1 MDHWKTKEKKSHVSV
16 LFRNSS
22 NSNMALDI
30 RIGDRDAHVRLIKKE
45 GTKATIQIDEKI
57 YEVDIVMVEEGV
69 YSIINEGKSYNI
81 EMIQGNGP
89 KNYFVNT
96 YYSSHEL
103 DIIDAQSRYQQ
114 NRNKDGLHSGDK
126 IISTPM
132 PGKVVRIPVN
142 EGDIVEKGATLI
154 IISAMKM
161 ESEYKSPADGIVK
174 KIYVTEGETING
186 HQPLIEIE

>member
-1 MDHWKTKEKKSHVSV
+1 MDHRKKVEKSPHVST
-16 LFRNSS
+16 LFRNTT

-45 GTKATIQIDEKI
+45 GTKATIQIDEKV

-103 DIIDAQSRYQQ
+103 NIIDAQSRYQQ
-114 NRNKDGLHSGDK
+114 NRNKDGMHGGDK
-126 IISTPM
+126 TISTPM
-132 PGKVVRIPVN
+132 PGKVVRIPVK
-142 EGDIVEKGATLI
+142 EGEQVEKGTVLI
-154 IISAMKM
+154 VISAMKM
-161 ESEYKSPADGIVK
+161 ESEYKSPADGVVK

>member
-1 MDHWKTKEKKSHVSV
+1 MDHRKKVEKSPHVST
-16 LFRNSS
+16 LFRNTT

-45 GTKATIQIDEKI
+45 GTKATIQIDEKV

-103 DIIDAQSRYQQ
+103 NIIDAQSRYQQ

-126 IISTPM
+126 TISTPM
-132 PGKVVRIPVN
+132 PGKVVRIPVK
-142 EGDIVEKGATLI
+142 EGEQVEKGTVLI
-154 IISAMKM
+154 VISAMKM
-161 ESEYKSPADGIVK
+161 ESEYKSPADGVVK
-174 KIYVTEGETING
+174 KIFVTEGETING

>member
-1 MDHWKTKEKKSHVSV
+1 MEQPKKRDKKPHVPA
-16 LFRNSS
+16 FYRNTLK
-22 NSNMALDI
+22 SNMALDI
-30 RIGDRDAHVRLIKKE
+30 KIGDREARVRLIKKE
-45 GTKATIQIDEKI
+45 GSKATIQIDEKI
-57 YEVDIVMVEEGV
+57 YDVDIVMVEEGV
-69 YSIINEGKSYNI
+69 YSIIHEGKSYNI

-132 PGKVVRIPVN
+132 PGKVVRIPVS
-142 EGDIVEKGATLI
+142 EGDVVEKGATLI
-154 IISAMKM
+154 VISAMKM

-174 KIYVTEGETING
+174 KIYVKEGDTING
-186 HQPLIEIE
+186 HQSLIEIE

>member
-1 MDHWKTKEKKSHVSV
+1 MEHWKTREKKPNVPT
-16 LFRNSS
+16 LFRNSLK
-22 NSNMALDI
+22 SNMALDI
-30 RIGDRDAHVRLIKKE
+30 KIGDREAHVRLIKRE
-45 GTKATIQIDEKI
+45 GSKATIQIDEKI
-57 YEVDIVMVEEGV
+57 YDVDIIMVEEGV
-69 YSIINEGKSYNI
+69 YSIIHEGKSYNI

-126 IISTPM
+126 VISTPM
-132 PGKVVRIPVN
+132 PGKVVRIPVQLG
-142 EGDIVEKGATLI
+142 EKVEKGTTLI
-154 IISAMKM
+154 VISAMKM
-161 ESEYKSPADGIVK
+161 ESEYKSPADGVVK

>member
-1 MDHWKTKEKKSHVSV
+1 MDHRKKVEKSPHVST
-16 LFRNSS
+16 LFRNTT

-45 GTKATIQIDEKI
+45 GTKATIQIDDKV

-103 DIIDAQSRYQQ
+103 NIIDAQSRYQQ

-126 IISTPM
+126 TISTPM
-132 PGKVVRIPVN
+132 PGKVVRIPVK
-142 EGDIVEKGATLI
+142 EGEQVEKGTVLI
-154 IISAMKM
+154 VISAMKM
-161 ESEYKSPADGIVK
+161 ESEYKSPADGVVK
-174 KIYVTEGETING
+174 KIFVTEGETING